1 MREELLQHLRQITE
15 EEKALLQGHSDI
27 RKEIYTSGREFVVD
41 NAKLLKRGHLIEIRP
56 HTRFAHFPKHR
67 HNYAELVYM
76 CSGSTTH
83 IINDTEEIVLKEGDL
98 LFLNQ
103 AAAHEILPAGRN
115 DIAVNFIILPE
126 FFDRTLSMIERDN
139 VLRSFLVSTLSNH
152 DSQITYL
159 HFQAKE
165 ILPIQNLIENML
177 WNLIDKKPGTNAIN
191 QITMGLI
198 FMNLSVFADSITKS
212 RPGNYEQDL
221 IFQILKY
228 IETHYR
234 NGKLADISAE
244 IKLPAYYVS
253 RLLKK
258 YTGHT
263 FKELLQQQKLQ
274 QAVYLLSQTT
284 LSVDDIIDAVGYN
297 NSSFFYR
304 IFREKYG
311 CSPKEYR
318 YNRRVPNLPDTKNS
332 KNELPHDKQQG
343 IKPVKQ

>member
-1 MREELLQHLRQITE
+1 M
-15 EEKALLQGHSDI
+15 
-27 RKEIYTSGREFVVD
+27 
-41 NAKLLKRGHLIEIRP
+41 IEIRP

-67 HNYAELVYM
+67 HNYAELVYV
-76 CSGSTTH
+76 CCGSATH
-83 IINDTEEIVLKEGDL
+83 IINDTDKIILQEGDL

-103 AAAHEILPAGRN
+103 SATHEILPASRD

-126 FFDRTLSMIERDN
+126 FFDRILSMMGREN
-139 VLRSFLVSTLSNH
+139 VLRSFLISTLSSH

-159 HFQAKE
+159 HFQAKG

-177 WNLIDKKPGTNAIN
+177 WNLIDKKPGTNTIN

-198 FMNLSVFADSITKS
+198 FMNLSVFAESMAQSQT
-212 RPGNYEQDL
+212 GNYEQDL
-221 IFQILKY
+221 IFRILKY
-228 IETHYR
+228 IEAHYKS
-234 NGKLADISAE
+234 GTLTDISAE
-244 IKLPAYYVS
+244 IKLPPYYVS

-258 YTGHT
+258 YTGQT

-297 NSSFFYR
+297 NSSYFYR
-304 IFREKYG
+304 IFREKYR

-318 YNRRVPNLPDTKNS
+318 ILTLP
-332 KNELPHDKQQG
+332 Q
-343 IKPVKQ
+343 

>member
-1 MREELLQHLRQITE
+1 MREELLNRLRQITA
-15 EEKALLQGHSDI
+15 EEKALLQGPSDI
-27 RKEIYTSGREFVVD
+27 QRELYTSSREFVVD
-41 NAKLLKRGHLIEIRP
+41 IDKLAARGRLIEIRP

-76 CSGSTTH
+76 CCGSTTH
-83 IINDTEEIVLKEGDL
+83 IINDTDKIVLQEGDL

-103 AAAHEILPAGRN
+103 TATHEIFPAKQ
-115 DIAVNFIILPE
+115 DDVAVNFFILPE
-126 FFDRTLSMIERDN
+126 FFDRTLSMIEQEN
-139 VLRSFLVSTLSNH
+139 VLRSFLISTLSNH

-177 WNLIDKKPGTNAIN
+177 WNLIDKKPGTNTIN
-191 QITMGLI
+191 QVTMGLI
-198 FMNLSVFADSITKS
+198 FMNLSVFVDSIAKNQA
-212 RPGNYEQDL
+212 GNYEQDL
-221 IFQILKY
+221 IFRVLKY
-228 IETHYR
+228 IETHYKS
-234 NGKLADISAE
+234 GTLTDISAE
-244 IKLPAYYVS
+244 IKLPPYYVS

-258 YTGHT
+258 YTGQT

-284 LSVDDIIDAVGYN
+284 LSADDIIDAIGYS

-318 YNRRVPNLPDTKNS
+318 LSVYNNLPT
-332 KNELPHDKQQG
+332 
-343 IKPVKQ
+343 

>member
-1 MREELLQHLRQITE
+1 MREELLCHLRQITA

-27 RKEIYTSGREFVVD
+27 QKEIYTSGQEFVVD
-41 NAKLLKRGHLIEIRP
+41 NAKLLERGHLIEIRP

-67 HNYAELVYM
+67 HNYAELVYV
-76 CSGSTTH
+76 CCGSATH
-83 IINDTEEIVLKEGDL
+83 IINDTDKIILQEGDL

-103 AAAHEILPAGRN
+103 SATHEILPASRD

-126 FFDRTLSMIERDN
+126 FFDRILSMMEREN
-139 VLRSFLVSTLSNH
+139 VLRSFLISTLSSH

-159 HFQAKE
+159 HFQAKG

-177 WNLIDKKPGTNAIN
+177 WNLIDKKPGTNTIN

-198 FMNLSVFADSITKS
+198 FMNLSVFAESMAQSQT
-212 RPGNYEQDL
+212 GNYEQDL
-221 IFQILKY
+221 IFRILKY
-228 IETHYR
+228 IEAHYKS
-234 NGKLADISAE
+234 GTLTDISAE
-244 IKLPAYYVS
+244 IKLPPYYVS

-258 YTGHT
+258 YTGQT

-297 NSSFFYR
+297 NSGYFYR
-304 IFREKYG
+304 IFREKYR

-318 YNRRVPNLPDTKNS
+318 ILTLP
-332 KNELPHDKQQG
+332 Q
-343 IKPVKQ
+343 